1 MYKRILIAVF
11 LVLSALTLLA
21 QTPSQSGVVRASADD
36 PSGMYSFLK
45 EGEYVQLTYDDGELS
60 GFVSRFGDSE
70 SDRGQ
75 FIDQFFSKGSLKGDH
90 VTFATKTVHAV
101 WYEFDG
107 TIQIQ
112 PGKQPSQEGYRILKG
127 TLKEHS
133 SDVNGVESV
142 RERSVELKSF
152 PEGVSR
158 P

>member
-1 MYKRILIAVF
+1 MYKRILVAIF
-11 LVLSALTLLA
+11 LVSSAISLPA
-21 QTPSQSGVVRASADD
+21 QQPSQSGGPKTPADD

-60 GFVSRFGDSE
+60 GFVSRFGDTE

-75 FIDQFFSKGSLKGDH
+75 FIDQFFSKGSLKGHH
-90 VTFATKTVHAV
+90 VTFATKTVHGI

-107 TIQIQ
+107 TVQTQ
-112 PGKQPSQEGYRILKG
+112 PGKQPSDEGYRILKG

-133 SDVNGVESV
+133 SDVNGVEKV
-142 RERSVELKSF
+142 RERTVELKSF

-158 P
+158 

>member
-1 MYKRILIAVF
+1 MYRF
-11 LVLSALTLLA
+11 LCLTLLALLATSLIA
-21 QTPSQSGVVRASADD
+21 QTPSQSGGAVAPEND

-45 EGEYVQLTYDDGELS
+45 EGEYVQLTMEDGELS
-60 GFVSRFGDSE
+60 GFISRFGDSD

-90 VTFATKTVHAV
+90 VSFTTKTIHGV

-107 TIQIQ
+107 TVQKQ
-112 PGKQPSQEGYRILKG
+112 PGKQPNQEGYRLLKG
-127 TLKEHS
+127 TLKQHS
-133 SDVNGVESV
+133 TDAKGGDKA
-142 RERSVELKSF
+142 RERTVELKSF